1 MRVHYCDH
9 FPVPLPE
16 GHRFPMHKY
25 ARLRERLVESGVLE
39 PQQLIAA
46 EPVDLVEV
54 RAVHTPGYVD
64 AFLGGTLSKD
74 AVRRLGFPWS
84 QQLVRRTLASVGG
97 TCMAA
102 SAALED
108 GISGNLAGGTHHAYR
123 DFGSGFCAFNDIAIA
138 AVGLLNAGRIRRAL
152 VFDVDVHQGDGTAAI
167 FASDERVFTCSL
179 HGAKNFPARKTV
191 SDLDVPLADDTGD
204 EPYLEAMVAALES
217 SLDAARPDIVFVQA
231 GVDGLATDRLGRLAL
246 SSAGMAERDRVLL
259 ERCSAGG
266 LPTVLTL
273 GGGYSEPIEHTI
285 EANMAT
291 YAAAR
296 ACMRASQQ
304 PRTRVQPPSRRST

>member
-9 FPVPLPE
+9 FPVPLPA

-25 ARLRERLVESGVLE
+25 ASLRERLLERGVLE
-39 PQQLIAA
+39 PEQLIAA
-46 EPVDLVEV
+46 EPVALVDV
-54 RAVHTPGYVD
+54 RAVHAPTYVD
-64 AFLGGTLSKD
+64 AFLDGTLPKD

-84 QQLVRRTLASVGG
+84 PQLVRRTLASVGG

-102 SAALED
+102 AAALDD
-108 GISGNLAGGTHHAYR
+108 GLSGNLAGGTHHAYR

-138 AVGLLNAGRIRRAL
+138 AVQLLDAGRIQRAL

-167 FASDERVFTCSL
+167 FEGDERVFTCSL
-179 HGAKNFPARKTV
+179 HGAKNFPARKTT
-191 SDLDVPLADDTGD
+191 SDLDVPLPDDTGD
-204 EPYLEAMVAALES
+204 EAYLEALTAALEA
-217 SLDAARPDIVFVQA
+217 SLDAARPDIVFVQG

-246 SSAGMAERDRVLL
+246 TPSGMAERDRLLL
-259 ERCSAGG
+259 ERFTGAG

-285 EANMAT
+285 DANVAT

-296 ACMRASQQ
+296 ACMR
-304 PRTRVQPPSRRST
+304 TSR